1 MKKSLFALL
10 MGGLG
15 IGTTEFVMMG
25 LLEDIAKDLS
35 VSIPVAGHLI
45 SAYAL
50 GVVVGAP
57 LLVLLAGNIA
67 PKKLLFMLMALFTG
81 FNALSMLATS
91 YDFLLVTRFLSG
103 LPHGAFFG
111 VGAVVASRLADKGK
125 EARAVAV
132 MFAGL
137 TIANILGVPLGTYV
151 GHYFNWH
158 YSFAIIVAIGLI
170 TLVVLQLWMPVMPV
184 DKQKTAGEQLS
195 FLDTAEAWLL
205 IGTIAIGTGG
215 LFCWI
220 SYISPLLTKVSMFSQ
235 GAVSSILIL
244 AGLGMFFGNW
254 LGARLADRFSPS
266 YATIGLL
273 LFMSLSL
280 VLVYIVAPHP
290 IGTLIMTFVTG
301 AAAFALI
308 APIQILIIN
317 TAKGSEMLA
326 AAVSQAAFNIGNAL
340 GAYLGGIP
348 LEQGYSYR
356 SPVWVGVGMA
366 LTGACIAS
374 VFVVRNRRIALRSV
388 VNG

>member
-35 VSIPVAGHLI
+35 ISIPVAGHLI

-57 LLVLLAGNIA
+57 LLVLLTGNIA
-67 PKKLLFMLMALFTG
+67 PKKLLFILMAMFTG
-81 FNALSMLATS
+81 FNAFSMLATS

-158 YSFAIIVAIGLI
+158 YAFAIIVAIGLI

-195 FLDTAEAWLL
+195 FLATAEAWLL

-266 YATIGLL
+266 YTTIGLL

-280 VLVYIVAPHP
+280 VLVYVFAPHQ

-348 LEQGYSYR
+348 LEHGYSYS

-366 LTGACIAS
+366 LTGAFIAGI
-374 VFVVRNRRIALRSV
+374 FVVRNKRIALKFAS
-388 VNG
+388 N

>member
-15 IGTTEFVMMG
+15 IGTTEFVIMG

-35 VSIPVAGHLI
+35 ISIPVAGHLI

-57 LLVLLAGNIA
+57 LLVLLTGNVA
-67 PKKLLFMLMALFTG
+67 PKKLLFILMGMFTV
-81 FNALSMLATS
+81 FNGLSMLATS
-91 YDFLLVTRFLSG
+91 YDFLLITRFFSG

-137 TIANILGVPLGTYV
+137 TIANIIGVPLATYI
-151 GHYFNWH
+151 GHHYNWH
-158 YSFAIIVAIGLI
+158 YSFGIIVGIGLI
-170 TLVVLQLWMPVMPV
+170 TLFVLQLWMPVIKV
-184 DKQKTAGEQLS
+184 EAQKTIGEQLS
-195 FLDTAEAWLL
+195 FLGTIEAWLL
-205 IGTIAIGTGG
+205 IATIAIGTGG

-220 SYISPLLTKVSMFSQ
+220 SYISPLLTKVASFPEAS
-235 GAVSSILIL
+235 VSYVLIL

-254 LGARLADRFSPS
+254 LGARLADLFSPA
-266 YATIGLL
+266 YTTIGLL
-273 LFMSLSL
+273 LVMSLSL
-280 VLVYIVAPHP
+280 VLVYVLAEYKIA
-290 IGTLIMTFVTG
+290 TLAMTFITG

-317 TAKGSEMLA
+317 TARGSEMLA

-348 LEQGYSYR
+348 LDHGYSYR
-356 SPVWVGVGMA
+356 SPEFVGVGMA
-366 LTGACIAS
+366 LVGAFTAFL
-374 VFVVRNRRIALRSV
+374 FVRRSRSLV
-388 VNG
+388 VEKA